1 MKQEERYDVDG
12 AYNESFFGW
21 DNNALQQQ
29 QLAQYLVPKIVE
41 RFRPKY
47 VLDIG
52 CGSGQWLDEY
62 RKYNVLTKGV
72 EGSSNA
78 FIEMS
83 EETKDNVL
91 QWDLRDKI
99 VEEDYD
105 VDFVQSFE
113 VAEHIEEEYADV
125 FVHNLI
131 KDDPDIILLTAA
143 PSGQEG
149 GGVQHVNCQER
160 YYWMKKMKDK
170 DYLFNQDLLNEIKD
184 WGTPK
189 DCPFWWPSNLM
200 VFV

>member
-1 MKQEERYDVDG
+1 MSEDRYDLDI
-12 AYNESFFGW
+12 AYTEIFFGW
-21 DNNALQQQ
+21 GDNAAQQKV
-29 QLAQYLVPKIVE
+29 LAKYFVPKIIDK
-41 RFRPKY
+41 FNPKC
-47 VLDIG
+47 VFDVG
-52 CGSGQWLDEY
+52 CGTGQWLDEY

-99 VEEDYD
+99 EEEDYD

-131 KDDPDIILLTAA
+131 KDDPDIVLLTAA
-143 PSGQEG
+143 PAGQEG

-184 WGTPK
+184 WGAPK

-200 VFV
+200 VFI

>member
-1 MKQEERYDVDG
+1 MSEDRYDLDK
-12 AYNESFFGW
+12 AYTESFFGW
-21 DNNALQQQ
+21 GDNATQQKV
-29 QLAQYLVPKIVE
+29 LAEYFVPKIIE
-41 RFRPKY
+41 KFNPKY
-47 VLDIG
+47 VFDIG

-83 EETKDNVL
+83 KETKDNVL

-99 VEEDYD
+99 KEEDYNI
-105 VDFVQSFE
+105 DFVQSFE

-143 PSGQEG
+143 PPDQHGF
-149 GGVQHVNCQER
+149 QHVNCQER
-160 YYWMKKMKDK
+160 YYWMKKMKDER
-170 DYLFNQDLLNEIKD
+170 YLFNQDLLNEIKD
-184 WGTPK
+184 WGVPK
-189 DCPFWWPSNLM
+189 DCPVWWSSNLM
-200 VFV
+200 VFI